1 MDLDAKLTDVHQRSA
16 KTLLRIQDLQAQAN
30 QLNAMLKQSS
40 DELLRLDGEERA
52 LVALKAEQPKETPD
66 A

>member
-16 KTLLRIQDLQAQAN
+16 KTLLRLQELQAQSQQIA
-30 QLNAMLKQSS
+30 AMVKQGT

-52 LVALKAEQPKETPD
+52 LLALKAED
-66 A
+66 ANG

>member
-1 MDLDAKLTDVHQRSA
+1 MDLNAKITDVHQRSA
-16 KTLLRIQDLQAQAN
+16 KTLLRLQDLQAQA
-30 QLNAMLKQSS
+30 QQINAMAKQAG

-52 LVALKAEQPKETPD
+52 LEALKAEPN